1 MIASILLLA
10 QLAPVAAPEKPIVA
24 TIAAIRADPRK
35 FDGRLV
41 RLNGWVNACQPSSCA
56 IDEHAA
62 TAPGVAGER
71 LSVGENK
78 KFDDIIRPLLPTFVE
93 FDARLNAACPTAAV
107 CSDPGP
113 VLTIVTL
120 RGVVSPE
127 PPPIEN

>member
-1 MIASILLLA
+1 MIAWLLLSA
-10 QLAPVAAPEKPIVA
+10 QLAPVATPEKPMVA
-24 TIAAIRADPRK
+24 TIAAIRANPSK

-41 RLNGWVNACQPSSCA
+41 RLTGWVNACQPSSCA

-62 TAPGVAGER
+62 SAPGGAGQR
-71 LSVGENK
+71 LSVAEDK
-78 KFDDIIRPLLPTFVE
+78 KFDGIIRPLLPTFVE
-93 FDARLNAACPTAAV
+93 FDARLNAECPTAAV

-127 PPPIEN
+127 PPSFEN